1 MGRREAAARTAHV
14 RAVLTRAATGKGRS
28 VTEILLAAYAGERNA
43 RRSVFPALAGLRRR
57 PRRRTLRLCGSPAG
71 PAVGWSRCRRV
82 GAGKPAGGVG
92 SA

>member
-43 RRSVFPALAGLRRR
+43 RRSVDSRVVR
-57 PRRRTLRLCGSPAG
+57 CGPLWG
-71 PAVGWSRCRRV
+71 FYR
-82 GAGKPAGGVG
+82 
-92 SA
+92 